1 MSNLRFRSA
10 IKRILD
16 TENTQ
21 QSAQQSALPPRNPNE
36 TKISK
41 LECRIRKLELKLRLV
56 DKEFIDKNEF
66 DNLIKFIQYFC
77 DVNDETKGFI
87 SKMMLKNAEN
97 KKKIFDYEYKRVVN
111 ILNIVLPCLSIFIST
126 AIPFLIIKNIT
137 NADIEDAIIIY
148 NKINISIVLPL
159 IQGSIITIDLYS
171 KALEIFDA
179 PINKSVKHV
188 SAVTKTVTKNI
199 GAFIPK
205 ILQIVIKTVKD
216 IFVQNKNKKL
226 KKKLGFSYLSLFLA
240 IFIFSLYI
248 QQGGIDNKS
257 ELINLIH
264 EISETESF
272 DGGKKVK
279 KPKKKLLR
287 KNKR

>member
-1 MSNLRFRSA
+1 MSNSRFSSA

-16 TENTQ
+16 SENT
-21 QSAQQSALPPRNPNE
+21 QQSALPPRNPNE
-36 TKISK
+36 TKILK

-56 DKEFIDKNEF
+56 DKEYIDNKEF

-77 DVNDETKGFI
+77 GVNDETKGFI
-87 SKMMLKNAEN
+87 REMMLKNAEN

-137 NADIEDAIIIY
+137 TADIDEAIFIY
-148 NKINISIVLPL
+148 NKINNSIVLPL
-159 IQGSIITIDLYS
+159 IQGSVITIDLYS

-188 SAVTKTVTKNI
+188 LTVTKNI
-199 GAFIPK
+199 GALIPR

-248 QQGGIDNKS
+248 QQGGIDNQS

-264 EISETESF
+264 EIRETESF